1 MSNILSLHN
10 QSPAIKQAELFADL
24 TEEQKRYAE
33 NLLNDWYAKLSL
45 IGGAATSTA
54 DSYLSAVKRLLSI
67 TRKAPWQLDLHD
79 FPNLL
84 QHSFEVNGEQLSYYT
99 VASYASACRSFQS
112 FLLRTDIANEIAR
125 ATGTRPQAFVDN
137 ENTIP
142 VKRANLDKA
151 PKGWALSAENI
162 DDVEDEFIRLIYA
175 ARQNGSKAY
184 YALLRDRVMF
194 HIAIHFALRVS
205 ELVTITLS
213 QFKPHSSP
221 KMRDKF
227 GQYGSLTAQ
236 SKGGVTG
243 TIPMRE
249 SAVHELLILYIEKI
263 RPRLLLR
270 RQSNSNPS
278 GITIYHGKK
287 YAISDLLFF
296 SERGQVLNPNSFRK
310 RLLDISTTL
319 MLPQRMTPHTLRH
332 TGCTLMTPL
341 YTPDVA
347 QKYMRHK
354 NLSTTLG
361 YYHPDPISAG
371 AHFNPEYDTPAW
383 FEDSEDY

>member
-54 DSYLSAVKRLLSI
+54 DSYLSAVKRLLRI

-84 QHSFEVNGEQLSYYT
+84 QHSFEANGEQLSYYT

-125 ATGTRPQAFVDN
+125 ATGTRPQVFVDN

-194 HIAIHFALRVS
+194 HIAIQFALRVS

-213 QFKPHSSP
+213 QFKTH
-221 KMRDKF
+221 
-227 GQYGSLTAQ
+227 
-236 SKGGVTG
+236 
-243 TIPMRE
+243 
-249 SAVHELLILYIEKI
+249 
-263 RPRLLLR
+263 
-270 RQSNSNPS
+270 
-278 GITIYHGKK
+278 
-287 YAISDLLFF
+287 
-296 SERGQVLNPNSFRK
+296 
-310 RLLDISTTL
+310 
-319 MLPQRMTPHTLRH
+319 
-332 TGCTLMTPL
+332 
-341 YTPDVA
+341 
-347 QKYMRHK
+347 
-354 NLSTTLG
+354 
-361 YYHPDPISAG
+361 
-371 AHFNPEYDTPAW
+371 
-383 FEDSEDY
+383 